1 MNGKERGW
9 RTRAGGE
16 GIPKWG
22 FDTSIFSCSTL
33 FFLSGTDAFLF
44 CEPGIPHFAHR
55 NTMIAINFTL
65 SV

>member
-1 MNGKERGW
+1 MGKKGD
-9 RTRAGGE
+9 GGQGLE
-16 GIPKWG
+16 GEEIPKWG
-22 FDTSIFSCSTL
+22 FDTTIFSCSTL